1 MSVFRTN
8 KSKIYFTLK
17 RGNAIY
23 SEISLR
29 SFQWIKKVEAWNYN
43 RTGITCKNTSWYMH
57 GSDCRMRIVK
67 KTKIYNY
74 IYFWILPDVTNC
86 RILISWHKW
95 DFMTNS
101 VIFLN
106 QGNNAK
112 LVPASFI
119 VFYTFSK
126 NKNKV

>member
-29 SFQWIKKVEAWNYN
+29 SFQWIRKVDAWNYN
-43 RTGITCKNTSWYMH
+43 RTGITCKIPLGICTAQTV
-57 GSDCRMRIVK
+57 GCVLLK
-67 KTKIYNY
+67 KLKYLR
-74 IYFWILPDVTNC
+74 YFWILPDVTNC

-95 DFMTNS
+95 DFMTNP

-119 VFYTFSK
+119 AFYTFSK